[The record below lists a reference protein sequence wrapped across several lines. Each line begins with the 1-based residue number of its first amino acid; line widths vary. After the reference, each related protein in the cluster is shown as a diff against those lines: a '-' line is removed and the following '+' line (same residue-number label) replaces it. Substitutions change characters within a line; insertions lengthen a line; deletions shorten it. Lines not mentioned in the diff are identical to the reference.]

1 MKNKILLIITL
12 LLVILGYLIWPIYQA
27 FMYKDMVPML
37 VKASLSQPEEQP
49 QQSLLFHPNFKQ
61 SGVKAIAAL
70 QAQKKAIAA
79 PGYTAAVA
87 INGEIVWAGSVGWAN
102 LEKSIAMTPHTQ
114 LRVGSTSKAITATG
128 LALLVATGKLDL
140 DAPIGTYINPLPNP
154 AWENI
159 TTRQLAS
166 HMAGIPH
173 YGENTE
179 IFGMLDTLTADEHYT
194 DVNQALTLFDESELL
209 FAPGEKFEYSSL
221 GTVLLSAVMQGAAKR
236 CYPCYMQENVFDKLD
251 MTSTTFEAPNREI
264 PNLAQFY
271 WRDHNAPTL
280 YKPWMHVDLSHR
292 LAGGGWVSTSQ
303 DLVTLGQAF
312 INNDFVSEQVRNEF
326 WTVQKLNNGEQNWQG
341 YGIGWRV
348 HELDLGEGFEKLIY
362 MHHGGV
368 SAGAQSF
375 LMVIPKYNM
384 SVAINANIKTKKFG
398 DFNKVTYELARIF
411 IIALKEKAH
420 L

>member
-1 MKNKILLIITL
+1 MKNKILLITTL
-12 LLVILGYLIWPIYQA
+12 LLVIIGYFTWPIYHA
-27 FMYKDMVPML
+27 LMYKDMAPML
-37 VKASLSQPEEQP
+37 VKASLSQPKEQP
-49 QQSLLFHPNFKQ
+49 QQSLVFNPNFKHT
-61 SGVKAIAAL
+61 GVKAIAAL
-70 QAQKKAIAA
+70 QAQNKAIEA

-87 INGEIVWAGSVGWAN
+87 INGEKVWVGSVGWAN
-102 LEKSIAMTPHTQ
+102 IEQKTPMTPQTQ

-128 LALLVATGKLDL
+128 LALLVANGKLDL

-154 AWENI
+154 AWQNI

-179 IFGMLDTLTADEHYT
+179 FFNRFATLTADEHYSN
-194 DVNQALTLFDESELL
+194 VNQALTLFDESELL
-209 FAPGEKFEYSSL
+209 FEPGEKFEYSSL

-236 CYPCYMQENVFDKLD
+236 CYPCYMQENVFNKLN
-251 MTSTTFEAPNREI
+251 MASTTFEAPKREI
-264 PNLAQFY
+264 PKLAQFY
-271 WRDHNAPTL
+271 WRDHNVPGL
-280 YKPWMHVDLSHR
+280 YKPWLEVDLSHR

-303 DLVTLGQAF
+303 DLVALGQAF

-326 WTVQKLNNGEQNWQG
+326 WTVQKLNNGKYNSQG

-348 HELDLGEGFEKLIY
+348 HELDLGEGFEKLTF

-375 LMVIPKYNM
+375 LMVIPKYSM
-384 SVAINANIKTKKFG
+384 SVAINANIKTKEFG

-411 IIALKEKAH
+411 ITALKEQGR